1 MNIIIDQG
9 QKAPVLQDL
18 LFFLSKKSLRL
29 DFTMF
34 TGVKK
39 KANKK

>member
-18 LFFLSKKSLRL
+18 LSFYQ
-29 DFTMF
+29 
-34 TGVKK
+34 KK
-39 KANKK
+39 KFEAGFHNVHRSEKKG

>member
-9 QKAPVLQDL
+9 QKHLCSNI
-18 LFFLSKKSLRL
+18 FFFIKKKSLRL